1 MNGMVS
7 NVKPLYLL
15 ADAGVPMIFITWPG
29 MVLLLLPIIAA
40 EWALIIQ
47 RTSVQKRK
55 VLWATAAA
63 NALSTIVGIPLT
75 WGVLCLCEMGFFA
88 TLVHIPKLGN
98 SSWNSPLEQ
107 IVGTILSAPWIAPVE
122 SSGSW
127 AVPLAALVLLI
138 PFYFVSVWV
147 EQKVMEHILPVT
159 ASLDPQPSE
168 VNERVL
174 RNAVRGA
181 NLMSYGFLFA
191 FATAWLSWG
200 VFHR

>member
-1 MNGMVS
+1 
-7 NVKPLYLL
+7 
-15 ADAGVPMIFITWPG
+15 MIFITWPG

-40 EWALIIQ
+40 EWAFIIH
-47 RTSVQKRK
+47 RTSLQKRK

-75 WGVLCLCEMGFFA
+75 WGVLFLCEMGVFA
-88 TLVHIPKLGN
+88 TLAHIPKLGN

-107 IVGTILSAPWIAPVE
+107 IAGTILSAPWIAPVE

-147 EQKVMEHILPVT
+147 EQKIMEHMLPVT
-159 ASLDPQPSE
+159 TSLDAKANE

-174 RNAVRGA
+174 RSAVRGA

-200 VFHR
+200 VLHR

>member
-1 MNGMVS
+1 MSLNFQ
-7 NVKPLYLL
+7 PLYLL

-40 EWALIIQ
+40 EWAFIIH
-47 RTSVQKRK
+47 RTSFKKTK
-55 VLWATAAA
+55 VLRATVAA
-63 NALSTIVGIPLT
+63 NAVSTIVGIPIT
-75 WGVLCLCEMGFFA
+75 WGALLLCEMGVLL
-88 TLVHIPKLGN
+88 TLAHVPKLGN

-107 IVGTILSAPWIAPVE
+107 IVRTILSAPWIAPVE
-122 SSGSW
+122 NSGSW

-147 EQKVMEHILPVT
+147 EQKIMEHMLPVT
-159 ASLDPQPSE
+159 TSLNAQPSE
-168 VNERVL
+168 VNEGVL
-174 RNAVRGA
+174 RGAVRGA

-200 VFHR
+200 LLHP